1 MEHPFAVG
9 YVARPARARI
19 EEGREASIKEEA
31 SASPAR
37 PEPME
42 HGEPLHK
49 ISDRDIEELTAV
61 PLVYELNDDL
71 SPIRSYYLDEH

>member
-1 MEHPFAVG
+1 
-9 YVARPARARI
+9 
-19 EEGREASIKEEA
+19 
-31 SASPAR
+31 
-37 PEPME
+37 ME

-49 ISDRDIEELTAV
+49 ISDRDIEELTIPTAV